1 MTASFDEI
9 FKETGN
15 LTIDLTGNLFH
26 CHCHEKHT
34 STIHWLRHTDVTI
47 VNFEQLQCVGAK
59 NEEPIHSKDMTA
71 YYKQCSVIDEII
83 ITIISCALT
92 FLALTSIFCCY
103 RKFHNFIIYFHKIR
117 LFVRGFTSEELDF
130 DVYFCYIHEDDVN
143 VEKIRHFLEEECR
156 LKCCIPQ
163 RNFSDQFT
171 DDYDQAELNM
181 MKSASTVVFLSFAAI
196 NNHQHRV
203 ERYQARHVEL
213 KRSFEHRVVYV
224 ALEDLRDVTRAGDD
238 LHTILRYREYLQWK
252 EDAGPRQEAAFKG
265 RLLKKVCE
273 NITASQFQN

>member
-1 MTASFDEI
+1 MCEGEGKSAGT
-9 FKETGN
+9 K
-15 LTIDLTGNLFH
+15 L
-26 CHCHEKHT
+26 
-34 STIHWLRHTDVTI
+34 DVHDI
-47 VNFEQLQCVGAK
+47 
-59 NEEPIHSKDMTA
+59 
-71 YYKQCSVIDEII
+71 
-83 ITIISCALT
+83 
-92 FLALTSIFCCY
+92 
-103 RKFHNFIIYFHKIR
+103 
-117 LFVRGFTSEELDF
+117 

-143 VEKIRHFLEEECR
+143 IERMRYFLEEECR

-181 MKSASTVVFLSFAAI
+181 MKSASTVVFLSCAAI

-252 EDAGPRQEAAFKG
+252 EDAGPRQEAAFRGK
-265 RLLKKVCE
+265 LLKKVCGYIST
-273 NITASQFQN
+273 NALAKSRTTYTQLPYSLV

>member
-1 MTASFDEI
+1 MLGRRRNINSSFVYT
-9 FKETGN
+9 FGCCSYYAY
-15 LTIDLTGNLFH
+15 GVPPQ
-26 CHCHEKHT
+26 EKACFADVLVQTESCLNGVTQENTLT
-34 STIHWLRHTDVTI
+34 STFTFVTFI
-47 VNFEQLQCVGAK
+47 SD
-59 NEEPIHSKDMTA
+59 EE
-71 YYKQCSVIDEII
+71 
-83 ITIISCALT
+83 
-92 FLALTSIFCCY
+92 
-103 RKFHNFIIYFHKIR
+103 
-117 LFVRGFTSEELDF
+117 
-130 DVYFCYIHEDDVN
+130 N
-143 VEKIRHFLEEECR
+143 VEKIRYFLEEECR

-171 DDYDQAELNM
+171 DDFDQAELNM

-224 ALEDLRDVTRAGDD
+224 ALEDLRDVIRAGDD

-265 RLLKKVCE
+265 RLLKKVCGY
-273 NITASQFQN
+273 ISAVSQNEQK